1 MLHDLTSDFSPLSGD
16 FDAAGEYARTLLV
29 LSPT

>member
-1 MLHDLTSDFSPLSGD
+1 MLHDLGPDFRPLSSDFS
-16 FDAAGEYARTLLV
+16 AASDSARVLLV

>member
-1 MLHDLTSDFSPLSGD
+1 MLHDLTSDFSPLSSD
-16 FDAAGEYARTLLV
+16 FDAAADSARVLLV

>member
-1 MLHDLTSDFSPLSGD
+1 MLYDLAPDFSPLRTD
-16 FDAAGEYARTLLV
+16 FDGATDSARVLLV